1 MFPPVSEPFNG
12 SVQTPALSQ
21 GGFRTSIEHTF
32 IGLALLGASLVFAG
46 VALTDPLLDWWTTS
60 GWALAA
66 IAVIGAVG
74 LWLARACTRAT
85 DSFVGESWA
94 LIQQHLNAPVA
105 ADPLHRPV
113 EETTLQAWSRFVATS
128 ILKLRR
134 AQARGARLHEA
145 ADATNQRLSAGRDGA
160 SALAHELRT
169 DGTHIAAAAS
179 GIMAASARLAGDTE
193 AATAAADGA
202 GRNVSAAIDALISLA
217 TATRATTT
225 EIARMAQAGS
235 DAAGVAFAAQ
245 RHVASLDERSA
256 ALAEAAERIGRALP
270 LAIAAGKSAS
280 LWGARAGADGR
291 AGLDLGADLQQ
302 MAAATAETLLAM
314 QLAVGELR
322 TETGRASDRVSA
334 LADLIQHQH
343 QFGLAL
349 GHAVDQQGADI
360 ARALTHLAGA
370 HEGIATLREGVAAV
384 TRNSGLRQTEAE
396 ILRGAADRL
405 PAHADTIAQILRGI
419 PDFAVPRDF
428 GL

>member
-134 AQARGARLHEA
+134 AQA
-145 ADATNQRLSAGRDGA
+145 RLSAGRDGA